1 MFIPFWVRP
10 FSCIHSFQYEYRTGT
25 DLLCFVM
32 HIFCLQIKWISEHT
46 WCNTAFLL
54 LSAASENDIRIHV
67 TCPKEL
73 NTINQETQRYR
84 IDGLKNTWAI
94 NWNNL
99 LQYKSKISYSTDKTD
114 SNEWTGWKQKQ
125 ILPKSTFYIRK
136 THLALSILNYPKE
149 ISYFKYECSLF
160 NSKKSKQDKN
170 TNRDDNKFPRR

>member
-1 MFIPFWVRP
+1 MQHC
-10 FSCIHSFQYEYRTGT
+10 FSAPECGKWEQHKDPCYLPKRIKYHQSGNTEIHNSDG
-25 DLLCFVM
+25 D
-32 HIFCLQIKWISEHT
+32 H
-46 WCNTAFLL
+46 
-54 LSAASENDIRIHV
+54 
-67 TCPKEL
+67 
-73 NTINQETQRYR
+73 
-84 IDGLKNTWAI
+84 GLKNTWAI

-136 THLALSILNYPKE
+136 THLPLSILNYPKE

-160 NSKKSKQDKN
+160 NLKKSKQDKN